1 MEVTIEAI
9 VSEIHRLSERRQ
21 QHWREGK
28 GEGELGNRISALYEA
43 KRAFLHRKEAEKHLA

>member
-1 MEVTIEAI
+1 MTIEAI